1 MFWFWK
7 LLGYTDKDVKYQK
20 AIVGQYQ
27 LEKALEHFEKKEKE
41 TQTVKLLKPL
51 SQKQKAQ
58 KKSYADAVKKEK
70 GGEVEV

>member
-1 MFWFWK
+1 MFWIWK

-41 TQTVKLLKPL
+41 GVNLIKPL
-51 SQKQKAQ
+51 SQKQKHQ
-58 KKSYADAVKKEK
+58 QKSYADAVKKEK
-70 GGEVEV
+70 GGDVEV